1 MNKKIQYIVGVII
14 IVLVVLLIVISNK
27 PKDATTIKIGAI
39 LPLTGSQAFVGGGLK
54 NSLTLAL
61 KDLEKKNLKYKYE
74 VIFEDTQ
81 FDPKTAVTL
90 AQKLIDIDHVDAIV
104 DAYAP
109 IGNAISPIT
118 EAKKVIHI
126 GIAFDPKI
134 AEGKYNFLLFTK
146 PDTAASSLLGEMQ
159 KKGIK
164 NIGVFHVNNQGI
176 LAVYHSLQKLS
187 KDYGIT
193 ITADGEFQP
202 GERDFRGIIAKSIKA
217 KPDIYVLLALS
228 PELEILAKQ
237 MNEQGLH
244 NQTSTIYFELAQDKN
259 VFNGLWSIGYS
270 QTNPD
275 FENEYKAEYNQDM
288 TFGIPN
294 MYDAF
299 NLIVNSAESYTGGG
313 KPSADY
319 IADKIQNI
327 KDVQG
332 SLGTL
337 NINSDGII
345 DSPTTVKIM
354 KDGKMQ
360 TEK

>member
-1 MNKKIQYIVGVII
+1 MNKKIGYTIITII
-14 IVLVVLLIVISNK
+14 ILVALFIIAGNR
-27 PKDATTIKIGAI
+27 PEDAHTIKVGAI
-39 LPLTGSQAFVGGGLK
+39 LPLTGNQAHVGEGLK
-54 NSLTLAL
+54 NALTLAL
-61 KDLEKKNLKYKYE
+61 RDVEKKNTKYNYQL
-74 VIFEDTQ
+74 IFEDTQ
-81 FDPKTAVTL
+81 FNSKTAVTL

-109 IGNAISPIT
+109 IGNAISPVT
-118 EAKKVIHI
+118 ETKKVVHI

-176 LAVYHSLQKLS
+176 LAVYRSLQKLS

-193 ITADGEFQP
+193 ITADEEFQP

-217 KPDIYVLLALS
+217 KPDMYVLLALS
-228 PELEILAKQ
+228 PELELLAKQ

-244 NQTSTIYFELAQDKN
+244 NQTSTIYFELAQDKS

-270 QTNPD
+270 QTNPTL
-275 FENEYKAEYNQDM
+275 ENEYKATFNKDM

-294 MYDAF
+294 IYDAF
-299 NLIVNSAESYTGGG
+299 NLIVNSAESYVGNG

-319 IADKIQNI
+319 LADKIQNL

-332 SLGTL
+332 TLGVL

-354 KDGKMQ
+354 KDGKMEPIQ
-360 TEK
+360 